1 MFLEVLACPLDSTR
15 PSTQEHAPRNN
26 LTSTS
31 HLCSNLSQPHPTSLA
46 SCCEAPFSH
55 LTISMSGFMQVENL
69 EGSELEADVSFQMKR
84 STLKTVAVATAMIVS
99 VGIFAVG
106 IFALSTNGFSRSC
119 SNVGALQG
127 KSSLDLDSAMSTT
140 REKLIQAAKNNQT
153 LADET
158 VLKAMV
164 KAGRKV
170 QDHWEKHHIR
180 KLDTLMTIRRVKGFR
195 QRQKAELAGMAEC
208 SFNILEAFV
217 SVVGMGDDINAI
229 IRTCPAPRDVESE
242 LACQVNGPMLGAW
255 VGNLAA
261 KLALAASDCALSLNV
276 DAICSAGV
284 AGLVSA
290 MGEIAAGASLGV
302 ACSGTPPQLTT
313 TKISVLGDQTVQD
326 SRRLLVGEGAVG
338 NGVQCGVDV
347 GMVAANIANMGL
359 AINKA
364 VNVNKCKASTFRSPL
379 NVFKGIPETL
389 CTVDIGGAV
398 AYIGEVV
405 TFINLIVVHC
415 KDWMGLSTAFVC
427 CQSFFSFI
435 VASLKLLFNPG
446 TVFRHR

>member
-1 MFLEVLACPLDSTR
+1 
-15 PSTQEHAPRNN
+15 
-26 LTSTS
+26 
-31 HLCSNLSQPHPTSLA
+31 
-46 SCCEAPFSH
+46 
-55 LTISMSGFMQVENL
+55 MSGFKQVENL
-69 EGSELEADVSFQMKR
+69 EDGSELEADVSLMKR
-84 STLKTVAVATAMIVS
+84 STKKTAVALATAMVVC
-99 VGIFAVG
+99 VGIFT
-106 IFALSTNGFSRSC
+106 LSTIGFSRSC

-127 KSSLDLDSAMSTT
+127 KSSLDFNSAIRTT
-140 REKLIQAAKNNQT
+140 SEKLIRAAKNQT

-158 VLKAMV
+158 VMKAMV

-170 QDHWEKHHIR
+170 RDHWEKHHIR

-195 QRQKAELAGMAEC
+195 QRQKAEVAEMAEC
-208 SFNILEAFV
+208 SFNVLEAFV

-229 IRTCPAPRDVESE
+229 IRTCPAPRDGESE
-242 LACQVNGPMLGAW
+242 LACQINGAILGAW

-276 DAICSAGV
+276 DAICTAGV

-290 MGEIAAGASLGV
+290 LGEIAAGASLAV

-313 TKISVLGDQTVQD
+313 TKVSVLGDQTVR
-326 SRRLLVGEGAVG
+326 SRRLLIGEGAVG

-364 VNVNKCKASTFRSPL
+364 VNVHKCKASTFRSPL
-379 NVFKGIPETL
+379 NVFKGIPESL

-405 TFINLIVVHC
+405 TFITLIVVHC
-415 KDWMGLSTAFVC
+415 KD
-427 CQSFFSFI
+427 
-435 VASLKLLFNPG
+435 
-446 TVFRHR
+446 

>member
-1 MFLEVLACPLDSTR
+1 
-15 PSTQEHAPRNN
+15 
-26 LTSTS
+26 
-31 HLCSNLSQPHPTSLA
+31 
-46 SCCEAPFSH
+46 
-55 LTISMSGFMQVENL
+55 MSGFKQVENL
-69 EGSELEADVSFQMKR
+69 EDGSELEADVSIQMKR
-84 STLKTVAVATAMIVS
+84 STLKKTAVALATAMV
-99 VGIFAVG
+99 VCVG

-127 KSSLDLDSAMSTT
+127 KSSLDLSSAIRSTS
-140 REKLIQAAKNNQT
+140 EKLIQATKNNQT

-195 QRQKAELAGMAEC
+195 QRQKAKLAGMAEC

-229 IRTCPAPRDVESE
+229 IRTCPAPRDGESE
-242 LACQVNGPMLGAW
+242 LACQVNGAILGAW

-261 KLALAASDCALSLNV
+261 KLALAASDCALSINV

-284 AGLVSA
+284 TGLVSA
-290 MGEIAAGASLGV
+290 MGEIAAGASLGAAV
-302 ACSGTPPQLTT
+302 CTGTPPQLTT
-313 TKISVLGDQTVQD
+313 TKISVLGDQTVRD
-326 SRRLLVGEGAVG
+326 SRRLLIGEGAVG

-389 CTVDIGGAV
+389 CTIDIGGAV

-415 KDWMGLSTAFVC
+415 KD
-427 CQSFFSFI
+427 
-435 VASLKLLFNPG
+435 
-446 TVFRHR
+446 

>member
-1 MFLEVLACPLDSTR
+1 MTDFNRVNDASDLEID
-15 PSTQEHAPRNN
+15 Q
-26 LTSTS
+26 
-31 HLCSNLSQPHPTSLA
+31 
-46 SCCEAPFSH
+46 
-55 LTISMSGFMQVENL
+55 
-69 EGSELEADVSFQMKR
+69 SFQPKR
-84 STLKTVAVATAMIVS
+84 STVKKMAVAVATAMVVC
-99 VGIFAVG
+99 VGIL
-106 IFALSTNGFSRSC
+106 ALSTNGFSRNC
-119 SNVGALQG
+119 SNIGALQG
-127 KSSLDLDSAMSTT
+127 KSALDLDSAIRSTS
-140 REKLIQAAKNNQT
+140 EKLIQAVKNNQT
-153 LADET
+153 VADET
-158 VLKAMV
+158 VMKAMV
-164 KAGRKV
+164 KAGHKI

-180 KLDTLMTIRRVKGFR
+180 KLDTLTIFRKVKGFR
-195 QRQKAELAGMAEC
+195 QDQKAAIAGRAEC
-208 SFNILEAFV
+208 AFNVLEAFV
-217 SVVGMGDDINAI
+217 SAVGMGDDINAI
-229 IRTCPAPRDVESE
+229 IRTCPPPRDGESE

-261 KLALAASDCALSLNV
+261 KLALAASNCALSLNV

-446 TVFRHR
+446 TVFRHH